1 MRLRV
6 LLLVRFWHIGQGR
19 IRSRSVGEHFATP
32 EETMAISGRIRETY
46 ILGIIT
52 LVSCVGSVG
61 LTLALTSLPI
71 IQSTAAGNAGQAY
84 DAAAAAT
91 SVIVLVYIA
100 RTFRHQGDEAR
111 MNRELISLQRDDN
124 QGQHKTVQRSAEA
137 AVRARHI
144 KLLEMAINDP
154 ELMQCWPMHEVADS
168 DKCRKQY
175 LYCNL
180 IISHHCMCYVLG
192 YSTDDDV
199 EQTLYHTFGNEIV
212 RNFWGATRPARTR
225 TAWHGGQMRKFYDLA
240 ELAYLRRLNDDGVT
254 R

>member
-1 MRLRV
+1 
-6 LLLVRFWHIGQGR
+6 
-19 IRSRSVGEHFATP
+19 
-32 EETMAISGRIRETY
+32 MAISGRIRETY

-52 LVSCVGSVG
+52 LISCIGSVG
-61 LTLALTSLPI
+61 LTLVLTSLPV

-111 MNRELISLQRDDN
+111 INRELISLQRDDT

-154 ELMQCWPMHEVADS
+154 ELMQCWPVYGIADS
-168 DKCRKQY
+168 DERRRQY

-180 IISHHCMCYVLG
+180 IISHHCMCYELG
-192 YSTDDDV
+192 YYSDDEV
-199 EQTLYHTFGNEIV
+199 EQTLRHIFTNEIV
-212 RNFWGATRPARTR
+212 RSFWETTREARSR
-225 TAWHGGQMRKFYDLA
+225 NAPHGGTMRKFYDLA
-240 ELAYLRRLNDDGVT
+240 ELTYLRLQADEA
-254 R
+254 